1 MSELRDLSEAL
12 RAATKASSA
21 CSAPRSS
28 KALCEHVVVT
38 ITNLAKVLDAASIE
52 DPDIRRR
59 DCAEHLSAALIT
71 LSAAVRIIGAPRNVR

>member
-1 MSELRDLSEAL
+1 
-12 RAATKASSA
+12 
-21 CSAPRSS
+21 
-28 KALCEHVVVT
+28 VVVT